1 MAERYDLH
9 DRVVLITGAA
19 RGIGADAAQRLA
31 QRGARVSLV
40 GLEPEL
46 LRQVADGIGPQAAW
60 FEADV
65 TDVAALNRAVDETV
79 GRFGG
84 IDVVIANA
92 GIAPFGTVATI
103 DPVAFEKTIEVNLI
117 GVWRTVRATL
127 PHVVA
132 RQGYILNIASLA
144 AVLHPP
150 MLAHYAATKAGVEA
164 FSDSLRAEIAHTG
177 ARVGVAYFSFIDTD
191 MTREG
196 MASPAADTLRD
207 ATPGPFS
214 KTAPLSAAGKAIE
227 RGVRRRA
234 TKVYAPRWV
243 LPMTWL
249 RGVLQ
254 PLSQRGN
261 TKQIAEAVRL
271 AEAEAAQAQTPPVA
285 SQVSGE

>member
-1 MAERYDLH
+1 MRHSASRK
-9 DRVVLITGAA
+9 
-19 RGIGADAAQRLA
+19 
-31 QRGARVSLV
+31 RGAQVSLV

-46 LRQVADGIGPQAAW
+46 LRKVADGIGGQAAW

-65 TDVAALNRAVDETV
+65 TDLAALNRAVDATV
-79 GRFGG
+79 ERFGG

-103 DPVAFEKTIEVNLI
+103 DPVVFEKTIEVNLI
-117 GVWRTVRATL
+117 GVWRTVRAAL

-132 RQGYILNIASLA
+132 RRGYILSIASLA
-144 AVLHPP
+144 AALHPP

-164 FSDSLRAEIAHTG
+164 FSDSLRAELAHTG
-177 ARVGVAYFSFIDTD
+177 TRVGVAYFSFIDTD
-191 MTREG
+191 MVRDNIE
-196 MASPAADTLRD
+196 SPAGIVLRD

-227 RGVRRRA
+227 RGVLKRA
-234 TKVYAPRWV
+234 DKVYAPRWA
-243 LPMTWL
+243 LPVTWV

-261 TKQIAEAVRL
+261 KKQIAEAVRL
-271 AEAEAAQAQTPPVA
+271 AEAEGATAPAEPVA
-285 SQVSGE
+285 TKVSAE